1 MVYWTD
7 DEQFYG
13 GFVREYNRGRGKHL
27 VEYDDG
33 EEEWLRFSSERL
45 EWPSNWE
52 YSEAGTEGSTPRR
65 APSKAA
71 KNAKSSAKAAK
82 KAATR

>member
-1 MVYWTD
+1 MVFWTD
-7 DEQFYG
+7 DEQYYG

-33 EEEWLRFSSERL
+33 EHEWLRFSSEEL
-45 EWPSNWE
+45 KWPENFV
-52 YSEAGTEGSTPRR
+52 YSAADAAS

-71 KNAKSSAKAAK
+71 KKAKSSAKAKA
-82 KAATR
+82 KAASGSKR